1 MTNSVRRPLVSAVC
15 FAALLGAACAF
26 AVPAGATSK
35 ASVTTYHNDN
45 NRTGWNPDETA
56 LTPTAVSGGTFGM
69 VASVSLD
76 DQVDAQTLVVPNQS
90 IGGQGTHDVVY
101 VATESNSIYA
111 VDAYSGAV
119 LLHVNFG
126 APVPYTDLPG
136 GCNNNGPNIGINSTP
151 VIDPNSGL
159 MYVITYTL
167 ESGHQTFRIHALS
180 LSTLTD
186 TVPSVVVTASA
197 TLNNGQTY
205 NFQAAQ
211 DRQRPGLL
219 LSNGNVYAGFG
230 SFCDIDAN
238 VSRGW
243 VLGWQTGT
251 LTPLP
256 ANHLNN
262 VLGSSPDNF
271 FLTSVWMSGYG
282 LAADIGGDVY
292 FVTGNSDYGGNSW
305 NKKTNLSE
313 SVVEL
318 SSDLTKVESFFSPT
332 NVKQLEQ
339 EDGDFGSGGVMLL
352 PPQSGNTPNLAVAA
366 GKDGNMYFLDADKLG
381 KVGGDIA
388 SYNVGGC
395 WCGQSYFQSASTD
408 YVVASGGGNANIYS
422 VKASKKTGKK
432 GKPSLMHQATSG
444 GVPGGQDPG
453 FLTSISTNGTQTGS
467 AVIWAVSRPTDN
479 DPSDIY
485 LYAFDQ
491 TGKSLYS
498 GLAGTWPNTGG
509 NANVVP
515 TVANG
520 MVYVASDQSL
530 ALFGLGADSRHA
542 QLPQVKFVDTRALL
556 APGEHEIHGIAR
568 SINGNLVTVARRD
581 GSLITVDSTEAEKNS
596 RMAEPSV
603 GAGLLARGSADAT
616 GIFRADAILHA
627 KKNPAMW
634 PSDR

>member
-1 MTNSVRRPLVSAVC
+1 MTNSVRWPL
-15 FAALLGAACAF
+15 AATLCAATILGASLV
-26 AVPAGATSK
+26 VPADAATK

-45 NRTGWNPDETA
+45 YRTGWNPDETT
-56 LTPTAVSGGTFGM
+56 LTPSAVIGGTFGM
-69 VASVSLD
+69 VASVALD
-76 DQVDAQTLVVPNQS
+76 DQVDAQTLVVPNQTIS
-90 IGGQGTHDVVY
+90 GQGTHDFVY

-151 VIDPNSGL
+151 VIDPSSGT

-167 ESGHQTFRIHALS
+167 ESGNQTFRMHALD

-186 TVPSVVVTASA
+186 KVASVVVSGSGKLT
-197 TLNNGQTY
+197 NGSTY

-211 DRQRPGLL
+211 NRQRPGLL

-243 VLGWQTGT
+243 VFGWQTGS

-262 VLGSSPDNF
+262 LLASSQDDF

-282 LAADIGGDVY
+282 LAADTGGDIY

-318 SSDLTKVESFFSPT
+318 SSDLTTVESWFSPT
-332 NVKQLEQ
+332 NVKQLEE

-352 PPQSGNTPNLAVAA
+352 PPQSGKKSNLAVAA

-395 WCGQSYFQSASTD
+395 WCGQSYFQNGTKD
-408 YVVASGGGNANIYS
+408 EVVASGGSNVNIYS
-422 VKASKKTGKK
+422 VKTNKK
-432 GKPSLMHQATSG
+432 GNPSLVHQARSS
-444 GVPGGQDPG
+444 GVPDGQDPG
-453 FLTSISTNGTQTGS
+453 FLTSVSTNGTQTGS
-467 AVIWAVSRPTDN
+467 AVIWAVSRPTDS
-479 DPSDIY
+479 DPADIY

-491 TGKSLYS
+491 SGNTLYS

-509 NANVVP
+509 NSNIVP

-520 MVYVASDQSL
+520 IVYVASDQSL
-530 ALFGLGADSRHA
+530 ALFSLGANKRHA
-542 QLPQVKFVDTRALL
+542 QLPPVKFVDTRIQL
-556 APGEHEIHGIAR
+556 APGEHEIHGIVR
-568 SINGNLVTVARRD
+568 SMNGNLLTVATRD
-581 GSLITVDSTEAEKNS
+581 GSLIKVDTSLADKNS

-603 GAGLLARGSADAT
+603 GKGLLARGATDPT
-616 GIFRADAILHA
+616 GIFRANTILHA

>member
-1 MTNSVRRPLVSAVC
+1 MTNSVRRPRVSAVC

-26 AVPAGATSK
+26 GAPAGATTNK

-45 NRTGWNPDETA
+45 YRTGWNQDEIT
-56 LTPTAVSGGTFGM
+56 LTPSTVSGGSFGM

-76 DQVDAQTLVVPNQS
+76 DQVDAQTLVVPNQAIS
-90 IGGQGTHDVVY
+90 GQGTHDVVY

-119 LLHVNFG
+119 LLQVNFG

-151 VIDPNSGL
+151 VIDPNSST

-167 ESGHQTFRIHALS
+167 ESGNQTFRIHALD

-186 TVPSVVVTASA
+186 KVPSVVVTASG

-211 DRQRPGLL
+211 TRQRPGLL

-262 VLGSSPDNF
+262 LLASSQDDF

-282 LAADIGGDVY
+282 LAADTGGDIY

-305 NKKTNLSE
+305 NKKHNLSE
-313 SVVEL
+313 SVIEL
-318 SSDLTKVESFFSPT
+318 SSDLTRVESWFSPT
-332 NVKQLEQ
+332 DVRQLEQ

-352 PPQSGNTPNLAVAA
+352 PPQTGNVSNVAVAA

-395 WCGQSYFQSASTD
+395 WCGQSYFQSANTD
-408 YVVASGGGNANIYS
+408 YVVASGGNNANIYS
-422 VKASKKTGKK
+422 VQARKK
-432 GKPSLMHQATSG
+432 GKPSLVHVATSG
-444 GVPGGQDPG
+444 GVPNGQDPG
-453 FLTSISTNGTQTGS
+453 FFTSVSTNGTQTGS
-467 AVIWAVSRPTDN
+467 AVIWAVSRPTDGN
-479 DPSDIY
+479 PADIY
-485 LYAFDQ
+485 LSAFDQ
-491 TGKSLYS
+491 NGQSLYS

-509 NANVVP
+509 NSNIVP

-530 ALFGLGADSRHA
+530 ALFGLGANNRHA
-542 QLPQVKFVDTRALL
+542 QLPPVKFVDTRVQL
-556 APGEHEIHGIAR
+556 APGEHEIHGVVR
-568 SINGNLVTVARRD
+568 SMNGNLLTVATRD
-581 GSLITVDSTEAEKNS
+581 GSLIKVDTTLAEKNS
-596 RMAEPSV
+596 RMAQPAV
-603 GAGLLARGSADAT
+603 GTGLLARGSADAT
-616 GIFRADAILHA
+616 GIFRANAILHA